1 MQAPDA
7 SLPAPAG
14 AAAPPARPAG
24 AQTARAAGGRRLSS
38 LMAAVSHFGGQLL
51 GILLALL
58 VSHLIA
64 RRLGVGAEADAFFF
78 GRRIATSLIETLSQ
92 IMGVFYIPLVAAH
105 AARSGGGFLRAT
117 LRHAAI
123 AAALGLGLSL
133 LIAWGAAPMVRL
145 LAPGFDGGAAVLAG
159 QALTLF
165 GAALPATM
173 ACIVFAACLNV
184 MGRFGMPSAIR
195 QLPRAAVAAVLAL
208 AGTDIAI
215 RGAGAFAVAWFAVAG
230 LMLLQCLRIARNWAG
245 EAAPPAE
252 AAAPPAPAAPVR
264 PMAAGISAVLLMVAA
279 LASTWLET
287 GFAAQVGPG
296 GVTRL
301 ELTQRLGTL
310 PGNTLVAALSLVVFT
325 AWSRRAAA
333 GERPSA
339 SDFWRN
345 IFVGL
350 AALLPVQ
357 IYVALHSQALVG
369 FLLGHGRFDAAA
381 VDSVAHSLRWM
392 TLAPLSAFVLRMVLV
407 RVLADPGLPVVRLI
421 AIGIGFD
428 TGLKA
433 LLFQLLTPGFGVV
446 GIVTAQAISPVA
458 TVLLMAALLRGSGLL
473 GGPVHLGREAGLAA
487 AAAAAIAGFILGAL
501 PFSGVA
507 PSMRGDLAML
517 ACSGLLGGVLFLITA
532 KVLRVSVAL
541 H

>member
-1 MQAPDA
+1 VQAPDA

-92 IMGVFYIPLVAAH
+92 IMAVFYIPLVAAH
-105 AARSGGGFLRAT
+105 AARAGGGFLRAT

-145 LAPGFDGGAAVLAG
+145 LAPGFEGGAAVLAG

-173 ACIVFAACLNV
+173 GCIVFAACLNV
-184 MGRFGMPSAIR
+184 TGRFGMPSAIR

-230 LMLLQCLRIARNWAG
+230 LMLLQCLRIARDWQ
-245 EAAPPAE
+245 AE
-252 AAAPPAPAAPVR
+252 ASTPPAPAAPVR

-333 GERPSA
+333 GQRPSA

-357 IYVALHSQALVG
+357 VYVALHSQALVG

-458 TVLLMAALLRGSGLL
+458 TLLLMAVLLRGSGLL

-487 AAAAAIAGFILGAL
+487 AAAAAVAGFILGAL

-517 ACSGLLGGVLFLITA
+517 ACSGLMGAALFLITA

>member
-92 IMGVFYIPLVAAH
+92 IMAVFYIPLVAAH
-105 AARSGGGFLRAT
+105 AARAGGGFLRAT

-133 LIAWGAAPMVRL
+133 LIAWRAAPMVRL

-173 ACIVFAACLNV
+173 GCIVFAACLNV
-184 MGRFGMPSAIR
+184 TGRFGMPSAIR

-230 LMLLQCLRIARNWAG
+230 LMLLQCLRIARDWQ
-245 EAAPPAE
+245 AE
-252 AAAPPAPAAPVR
+252 APAPPAPAAPVR
-264 PMAAGISAVLLMVAA
+264 PLAAGISAVLLMVAA

-333 GERPSA
+333 GQRPSA

-357 IYVALHSQALVG
+357 VYVALHSQALVG

-473 GGPVHLGREAGLAA
+473 AGPVHLGRETGLAIAA
-487 AAAAAIAGFILGAL
+487 AASIAGFALGAL
-501 PFSGVA
+501 PFSGA
-507 PSMRGDLAML
+507 EPSARADFAML
-517 ACSGLLGGVLFLITA
+517 AASGLLGAALFLVTA

>member
-14 AAAPPARPAG
+14 AAAPPAPLAGGAAAG
-24 AQTARAAGGRRLSS
+24 AQPARGAGAGRFSS
-38 LMAAVSHFGGQLL
+38 LMAAISHFGGQLL

-92 IMGVFYIPLVAAH
+92 IMAVFYIPLVAAH

-173 ACIVFAACLNV
+173 GCIVFAACLNV
-184 MGRFGMPSAIR
+184 TGRFGMPSAIR

-208 AGTDIAI
+208 AGTDVAI

-230 LMLLQCLRIARNWAG
+230 LMLLQCLRIARDWQ
-245 EAAPPAE
+245 AE
-252 AAAPPAPAAPVR
+252 APAPPAPAAPVR
-264 PMAAGISAVLLMVAA
+264 PLAAGISAVLLMVAA

-333 GERPSA
+333 GQRPSA

-357 IYVALHSQALVG
+357 VYVALHSQALVG

-407 RVLADPGLPVVRLI
+407 RVLADPSLPVVRLI

-458 TVLLMAALLRGSGLL
+458 TLLLMAVLLRGSGLL
-473 GGPVHLGREAGLAA
+473 AGPVRLGREAGLAA
-487 AAAAAIAGFILGAL
+487 AAAAAVAGFILGAL
-501 PFSGVA
+501 PFSGIA

-517 ACSGLLGGVLFLITA
+517 ACSGLLGAALFLITA

>member
-1 MQAPDA
+1 
-7 SLPAPAG
+7 
-14 AAAPPARPAG
+14 
-24 AQTARAAGGRRLSS
+24 
-38 LMAAVSHFGGQLL
+38 MAAVSHFGGQLL

-92 IMGVFYIPLVAAH
+92 IMAVFYIPLVAAH
-105 AARSGGGFLRAT
+105 AARAGGGFLRAT

-173 ACIVFAACLNV
+173 GCIVFAACLNV
-184 MGRFGMPSAIR
+184 TGRFGMPSAIR

-230 LMLLQCLRIARNWAG
+230 LMLLQCLRIARDWQ
-245 EAAPPAE
+245 AE
-252 AAAPPAPAAPVR
+252 APTPPAPAAPVR
-264 PMAAGISAVLLMVAA
+264 PLAAGISAVLLMVAA

-333 GERPSA
+333 GQRPSP

-350 AALLPVQ
+350 AVLLPVQ
-357 IYVALHSQALVG
+357 VYVALHSQALVG

-407 RVLADPGLPVVRLI
+407 RVLADPALPVVRLI

-473 GGPVHLGREAGLAA
+473 AGPVHLGREAGLAA
-487 AAAAAIAGFILGAL
+487 AVAAAVAGFILGAL
-501 PFSGVA
+501 PFSGIA

-517 ACSGLLGGVLFLITA
+517 ACSGLLGAALFLITA